1 MLRFSR
7 AWLLLV
13 GAIAVLA
20 MVAVACGGGDDEG
33 TKTATATK
41 TATGTP
47 KATATKAAT
56 ATPKATVVATATPKA
71 TSTTT
76 GATATPKA
84 TSTTTGATATPPPAV
99 TEAPTATPT
108 AEVVEPDDGWS
119 DTEILLGSHF
129 AQSGTYG
136 ASFAPVLAGF
146 KAYINYVNAEQGG
159 VCGRKI
165 VLDALDD
172 NYDPARATEVI
183 RKLVD
188 QEKVFAVVLGLG
200 TAAHSAVWEYLNE
213 KGIPDLFVMTGAH
226 KWAATP
232 EQHPWTFAGLPDY
245 FIEGTLYGNWI
256 SDNMPGTKVGV
267 LYQNDDYGRDEL
279 AGVKNG
285 LDPTKNEVVSEQA
298 FESTAVSIA
307 SQVANLKAAG
317 VGAVICGCIPGHA
330 AQAIKGANAMGWKP
344 QWFIGYVNSD
354 PVMFSYASPG
364 DMEGTLTMQGN
375 KLSGWTDD
383 PGIAAHIEI
392 MKTYGNAPV
401 GNFTVEGQ
409 LVAELTVHAL
419 SLTCDNPT
427 HEGLK
432 EAVESIQGWQS
443 ELMLEGGPGFS
454 WSPTDHNT
462 VEAMRLLRA
471 KLIPGGGGVWEY
483 EGPILSFNP

>member
-1 MLRFSR
+1 
-7 AWLLLV
+7 
-13 GAIAVLA
+13 
-20 MVAVACGGGDDEG
+20 
-33 TKTATATK
+33 
-41 TATGTP
+41 
-47 KATATKAAT
+47 
-56 ATPKATVVATATPKA
+56 
-71 TSTTT
+71 
-76 GATATPKA
+76 
-84 TSTTTGATATPPPAV
+84 
-99 TEAPTATPT
+99 
-108 AEVVEPDDGWS
+108 
-119 DTEILLGSHF
+119 
-129 AQSGTYG
+129 
-136 ASFAPVLAGF
+136 
-146 KAYINYVNAEQGG
+146 VNAEQGG

-307 SQVANLKAAG
+307 SQVANLKASGA
-317 VGAVICGCIPGHA
+317 GAVICGCIPGHA
-330 AQAIKGANAMGWKP
+330 AQAIKGANALGWKP

-401 GNFTVEGQ
+401 GNFTVEGH

-471 KLIPGGGGVWEY
+471 KLIPGGGGAWEY